1 MRSCT
6 HGSRVAVL
14 VLFAAL
20 LSCSGYVARYVRIQQ
35 KGMTCVEA
43 QHLAIETVRRMN
55 YTISEA
61 TKPSPNAP
69 GVIVAERQDGG
80 TKHSMMVSVF
90 CTSQGAEIEA
100 KTEGGAVAQLS
111 FPSEFRRSFET
122 AVANQAP
129 PRKAAE
135 TGVDVLLTPGRA
147 GTDIGVD
154 WTALSVLPVNIR
166 ITNQTARAYRFESN
180 RVELRTASGERAV
193 PLSVGSLTRNLTPEQ
208 AAKLRQMVLGDR
220 DIAAHETL
228 AGLLL
233 FPFNA
238 YARARVELVDRLSE
252 ESEGFS
258 IEF

>member
-1 MRSCT
+1 MRSCP
-6 HGSRVAVL
+6 HGLRVAVL
-14 VLFAAL
+14 ILFAAL
-20 LSCSGYVARYVRIQQ
+20 FFCSGCVARYARIQE

-43 QHLAIETVRRMN
+43 QHVAVETVRRMN

-61 TKPSPNAP
+61 MKPSPNAP
-69 GVIVAERQDGG
+69 GLIVAVRQDGS
-80 TKHSMMVSVF
+80 TKRSMMVSVF

-111 FPSEFRRSFET
+111 FPSEFRRSFEV
-122 AVANQAP
+122 AAANQGP

-135 TGVDVLLTPGRA
+135 TGVDVLLTPGQA
-147 GTDIGVD
+147 GADIGVD
-154 WTALSVLPVNIR
+154 WTSLGVLPVSIR
-166 ITNQTARAYRFESN
+166 ITNQTTRAYRFESN

-193 PLSVGSLTRNLTPEQ
+193 PLSVGGLTHNLTPEQ
-208 AAKLRQMVLGDR
+208 AAKLRQMVVGDR